1 MSVWTWR
8 FESGLGYHKILLN
21 YWFYLTKTSW
31 MFCLVPFLVQSAF
44 FRWLNANNL
53 VVGDIPTGR
62 NSKTRPWQ
70 VLWGVFY
77 AFFINW
83 VWLRSRFLGLHW
95 VRYSLARKRAALLSL
110 NWPSAW
116 LQAEHNKPLTFPVAW
131 LWAINN
137 VWTSLPVLLFLWSED
152 LQIVHLL
159 FWSFNRWGYS
169 S

>member
-1 MSVWTWR
+1 MLSIGYGA
-8 FESGLGYHKILLN
+8 GLGYHKILLN

-62 NSKTRPWQ
+62 DSKTRPWQ

-77 AFFINW
+77 ALLISW
-83 VWLRSRFLGLHW
+83 VWLGSRFLGLHW
-95 VRYSLARKRAALLSL
+95 IRYSLARKRAALLSL

-131 LWAINN
+131 SWAINN